1 MKTTLAVTY
10 LAVASLLGPVA
21 AIAADAAT
29 DPSKPVVYVKDSVIT
44 TKIKAELA
52 AKHIDSLGNIHVD
65 TDQNGVVYL
74 SGTAHTQAAVDQAVS
89 MARATEGVK
98 SVHSTL
104 AVKKDD

>member
-21 AIAADAAT
+21 AIAADPASGQ
-29 DPSKPVVYVKDSVIT
+29 SKPETYVKDSVIT
-44 TKIKAELA
+44 TKVKAELA

-65 TDQNGVVYL
+65 TDQNGDVYL
-74 SGTAHTQAAVDQAVS
+74 SGTAHTQSAVDQAVS
-89 MARATEGVK
+89 IARGTEGVK

-104 AVKKDD
+104 VVKKDD